1 MASTK
6 AKPENKNATTKQE
19 AAAIENS
26 VAHDSETIND
36 QPQFQAV
43 GIIKGEVKFHDD
55 EKKSISVT
63 VGNKEYGVECNRRH
77 SDARTG
83 LKKEIEKTGET
94 TQRLIVYPKVMHFPK
109 KEQPHRLWF
118 QLVGFI
124 QGDRA
129 IGIAEQLADNEFKI
143 CGLWQ
148 FIPVCRVPT
157 ISIFLNF
164 KQERLD
170 FLKGSDDPAKEARFM
185 KATHIPVLWKDSP
198 VRPFRYNPRGGKDQG
213 HPYFVQI
220 KATFIPHRDA
230 FGFVEELG
238 EPIEQTPKFNK
249 LPKAGKG
256 QGQKKSSDKPKINQ
270 RQKPKPN
277 LTRSS
282 KEGTQIK

>member
-6 AKPENKNATTKQE
+6 TKQEATTKPENKNVTTKE
-19 AAAIENS
+19 EVAVIENS
-26 VAHDSETIND
+26 VDNDSEVINE

-63 VGNKEYGVECNRRH
+63 IGNKEYGIYCNRRY

-83 LKKEIEKTGET
+83 LKKIIAKTGET

-118 QLVGFI
+118 QLIGFEVGNYENSI
-124 QGDRA
+124 SAD
-129 IGIAEQLADNEFKI
+129 LADNEFKI

-148 FIPVCRVPT
+148 FIPVCRQPC

-170 FLKGSDDPAKEARFM
+170 FLKKSDEPATQAKFM

-198 VRPFRYNPRGGKDQG
+198 VRPFRYNPRGEKDQG

-220 KATFIPHRDA
+220 KAAFLPHRDA
-230 FGFVEELG
+230 FGFVEQLG
-238 EPIEQTPKFNK
+238 EPIEQAPKFMK
-249 LPKAGKG
+249 LPKPGKP
-256 QGQKKSSDKPKINQ
+256 QGKKKSSDKPKINQ
-270 RQKPKPN
+270 QKKPKK
-277 LTRSS
+277 LILKSQ
-282 KEGTQIK
+282 K

>member
-1 MASTK
+1 MTSSKTK
-6 AKPENKNATTKQE
+6 PEIITQLENKNITTKEDQ
-19 AAAIENS
+19 AVIEKS
-26 VAHDSETIND
+26 VANDTLSIND

-43 GIIKGEVKFHDD
+43 GIIKGSLKFHDD
-55 EKKSISVT
+55 EKKSISIT
-63 VGNKEYGVECNRRH
+63 IGNKEYGLECNRRH
-77 SDARTG
+77 SDAKSG
-83 LKKEIEKTGET
+83 LKKEIAKTGQS

-220 KATFIPHRDA
+220 KAVFLPEHDA
-230 FGFVEELG
+230 FGFVEQLG
-238 EPIEQTPKFNK
+238 EPIEQAPKFIK
-249 LPKAGKG
+249 LPKPGKL

-270 RQKPKPN
+270 QKKSKK
-277 LTRSS
+277 LTLKSQ
-282 KEGTQIK
+282 K

>member
-6 AKPENKNATTKQE
+6 TKQEATTKPENKNVTTKE
-19 AAAIENS
+19 EVAVIENS

-55 EKKSISVT
+55 EKKSISIT
-63 VGNKEYGVECNRRH
+63 IGNKEYGIECNRRH

-83 LKKEIEKTGET
+83 LKKIIAKTGET
-94 TQRLIVYPKVMHFPK
+94 TQSLIVYPKVMHFPRK
-109 KEQPHRLWF
+109 DQPHRLWF
-118 QLVGFI
+118 QLIGFEVGNYENSI
-124 QGDRA
+124 SAD
-129 IGIAEQLADNEFKI
+129 LADNEFKI

-148 FIPVCRVPT
+148 FIPVCRQPC

-170 FLKGSDDPAKEARFM
+170 FLKASDDPATQAKFM

-198 VRPFRYNPRGGKDQG
+198 VRPFRYNPRGEKDQG

-220 KATFIPHRDA
+220 KAAFLPHRDA
-230 FGFVEELG
+230 FGFVEQLG
-238 EPIEQTPKFNK
+238 ETLEEAPKFMK
-249 LPKAGKG
+249 LPKVGKP
-256 QGQKKSSDKPKINQ
+256 QGQKASISKQKTRHKKKPSLK
-270 RQKPKPN
+270 
-277 LTRSS
+277 
-282 KEGTQIK
+282 

>member
-6 AKPENKNATTKQE
+6 AKPKNKNATTKE
-19 AAAIENS
+19 DAAVIENS
-26 VAHDSETIND
+26 VANDSEIIND

-109 KEQPHRLWF
+109 KDQPHRMWF
-118 QLVGFI
+118 QLIGFEVGNYENSI
-124 QGDRA
+124 SAD
-129 IGIAEQLADNEFKI
+129 LADNEFKI

-148 FIPVCRVPT
+148 FIPVCRQPC

-164 KQERLD
+164 KQDRLD
-170 FLKGSDDPAKEARFM
+170 FLKKSDDPATQAKFM

-198 VRPFRYNPRGGKDQG
+198 VRPFRYNPRGEKDQG

-220 KATFIPHRDA
+220 KAAFLPHRDA
-230 FGFVEELG
+230 FGFVEQLG
-238 EPIEQTPKFNK
+238 EPIEQAPKFMK
-249 LPKAGKG
+249 LPKPGKG
-256 QGQKKSSDKPKINQ
+256 QGKKKSSDKTKINQ
-270 RQKPKPN
+270 RQKPKK
-277 LTRSS
+277 LILKSQ
-282 KEGTQIK
+282 K

>member
-6 AKPENKNATTKQE
+6 AKPENNNATTKE
-19 AAAIENS
+19 EVAVIENS

-55 EKKSISVT
+55 DKKNPLSIVI
-63 VGNKEYGVECNRRH
+63 GDKEYGIYCATKH
-77 SDARTG
+77 YGALTG
-83 LKKEIEKTGET
+83 LKKIIAKTGES
-94 TQRLIVYPKVMHFPK
+94 TQRLIVYPKVLHLPK

-118 QLVGFI
+118 QLIGFEVGNYENSI
-124 QGDRA
+124 SAD
-129 IGIAEQLADNEFKI
+129 LADNEFKI

-148 FIPVCRVPT
+148 FIPVCRQPC

-170 FLKGSDDPAKEARFM
+170 FLKKSVDPTTQAKFM
-185 KATHIPVLWKDSP
+185 KATHIPVLWRDSP
-198 VRPFRYNPRGGKDQG
+198 IRPFRYNPKAGKDQG

-220 KATFIPHRDA
+220 KAAFLPHRDA

-238 EPIEQTPKFNK
+238 ETLELVPKFMK
-249 LPKAGKG
+249 LPKPSKG
-256 QGQKKSSDKPKINQ
+256 QGKKKFDSRNKKNPRKKPKSNT
-270 RQKPKPN
+270 PK
-277 LTRSS
+277 RS
-282 KEGTQIK
+282 